1 MSDQKTPSETT
12 VPPTERAEHEHEHE
26 QSKTQADADTGADN
40 KTDNNN
46 NNNNNTA
53 TAEGDNVQ
61 SRLPN
66 QLRSHYKGMPR
77 QWEKN
82 RNKFP
87 PKDE

>member
-12 VPPTERAEHEHEHE
+12 VPPTERAEHEHE
-26 QSKTQADADTGADN
+26 QPKTQANADTGADN
-40 KTDNNN
+40 RTD
-46 NNNNNTA
+46 NNNTA

-61 SRLPN
+61 ARPPN
-66 QLRSHYKGMPR
+66 HLLSHYKGMPR